1 MCFIIA
7 GSGNKP
13 CGLKAN
19 DRQSNFALN
28 TIMGIY
34 SNYFFPRL
42 LDWALG
48 SPEANEQ
55 RQITLAK
62 ANGKVLEIGFGTGLN
77 VRYYPEAVT
86 KLTALDSENFRPE
99 LVQQRIAKARMPI
112 EQVQLDAGGRLP
124 FADASFDTVV
134 TTWTLCSI
142 ANVDGALLEMRR
154 VLQPGGALLFC
165 EHGRSDE
172 AKTAAWQDRLNPL
185 QKIIGCGC
193 NMNRAMDVLIKKA
206 GFEIIK
212 LDRFVMPNSPR
223 ILGEMYRGVAR
234 KN

>member
-7 GSGNKP
+7 GSGNKL

-34 SNYFFPRL
+34 TTYFFPRL

-55 RQITLAK
+55 RQLTLANAK
-62 ANGKVLEIGFGTGLN
+62 GNVLEIGFGTGLN
-77 VRYYPEAVT
+77 LRYYPESVT
-86 KLTALDSENFRPE
+86 RLVALDSENFRPE
-99 LVQQRIAKARMPI
+99 VVQKRIAKACMPV
-112 EQVQLDAGGRLP
+112 EQVQLDAGGKLP
-124 FADASFDTVV
+124 FAEASFETVV

-142 ANVDGALLEMRR
+142 VHVDAALVEMKR
-154 VLQPGGALLFC
+154 VLKPDGALLFC

-193 NMNRAMDVLIKKA
+193 NMNRAMDVLITKA
-206 GFEIIK
+206 GFAIVT

-223 ILGEMYRGVAR
+223 ILGETYRGIAR
-234 KN
+234 KK